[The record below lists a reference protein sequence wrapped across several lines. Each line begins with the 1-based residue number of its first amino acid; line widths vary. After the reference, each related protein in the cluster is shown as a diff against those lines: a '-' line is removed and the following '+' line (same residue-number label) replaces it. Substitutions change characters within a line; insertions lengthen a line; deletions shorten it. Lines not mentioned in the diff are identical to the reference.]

1 MQLLKGGLATMKAKM
16 ERPGF
21 YENALGLMARYTD
34 TNLGPVEL
42 YRLGRTVTEVDP
54 GKVRGLR
61 ARRRDRLGGRGQH
74 RGPELCRGPRPRRDV
89 RHDAKV
95 DRGC

>member
-1 MQLLKGGLATMKAKM
+1 
-16 ERPGF
+16 
-21 YENALGLMARYTD
+21 MARWTD

-42 YRLGRTVTEVDP
+42 YRLGRTVTEV
-54 GKVRGLR
+54 GSR
-61 ARRRDRLGGRGQH
+61 ARSAVCVIVGGYRLGRRGQH
-74 RGPELCRGPRPRRDV
+74 RGPELCAARALARDV